1 MKVEIKEIVD
11 QVTDLLRSRDYG
23 PAHFN
28 DGYKVAVCQENER
41 IVGWVIVK
49 VNDDG
54 TITPQTK
61 EFKTLVDVFDNWYK
75 QEYSNATTD

>member
-23 PAHFN
+23 NVRLN
-28 DGYKVAVCQENER
+28 DGYKVAVCQEDER
-41 IVGWVIVK
+41 IVGWIIVK

-75 QEYSNATTD
+75 GE